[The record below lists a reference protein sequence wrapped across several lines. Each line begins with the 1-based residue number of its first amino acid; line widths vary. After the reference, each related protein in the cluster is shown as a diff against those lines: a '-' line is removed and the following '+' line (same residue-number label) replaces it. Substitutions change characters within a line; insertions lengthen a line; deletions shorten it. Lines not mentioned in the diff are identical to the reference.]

1 MTHRAFRFE
10 PTPEDVRTIR
20 TWKWRVAAV
29 YGVVLLALIVL
40 VARNPRPSE
49 IAYAILA
56 HLWSV
61 FLLHAL
67 LLPIN
72 LFKLARVRIPGNG
85 GASIH
90 DPLRE

>member
-49 IAYAILA
+49 IAKN
-56 HLWSV
+56 SV
-61 FLLHAL
+61 TPPVSATTVATTGRA
-67 LLPIN
+67 P
-72 LFKLARVRIPGNG
+72 
-85 GASIH
+85 
-90 DPLRE
+90 